1 VAAYETEIFL
11 RSLSLCIC
19 QSDYCVGDM
28 CVSLAADL
36 IQTTIKIY
44 LKKKV
49 LSFSRVCYFRF
60 SKN

>member
-11 RSLSLCIC
+11 RSLSLCVC

-44 LKKKV
+44 LKKKSS
-49 LSFSRVCYFRF
+49 LFFKSLLF
-60 SKN
+60 